1 METQFTFRGA
11 ANFQFARHPTT
22 QRMLRDRQK
31 ERLLARAGAM
41 EATATTLKR
50 QAQVKLNLPHGA
62 GIGNS
67 ACRDRTE
74 IRIRRSET
82 D

>member
-1 METQFTFRGA
+1 METQFTFRGVS
-11 ANFQFARHPTT
+11 NFRLAPHPTT

-31 ERLLARAGAM
+31 ERLLARTGAM

-50 QAQVKLNLPHGA
+50 QAQTKLNLSHGA
-62 GIGNS
+62 DIGNS
-67 ACRDRTE
+67 AYHGRTE
-74 IRIRRSET
+74 IRMRRSET